1 MSIKIRLQYAKTQTV
16 RYLSHLET
24 TTALIRAMRRAAFP
38 FKYTEGFHPGPKVS
52 FGPALGVGIAG
63 LKEYL
68 DMELIPPFDMQ
79 DGLLSLQENLPDGL
93 RALSIKAIG
102 KNEKS
107 LTGFVVRY
115 TYEISGEQAL
125 SLDAWLENKDMTVQ
139 RKHGSFRVGEM
150 VEDIRKT
157 GDTSFVITVK
167 DLGEIK
173 VRLDEL
179 LPLLFGLPA
188 DDLEITR
195 LSMYGWDGR
204 WKEPL
209 EDATAWAARS

>member
-1 MSIKIRLQYAKTQTV
+1 
-16 RYLSHLET
+16 
-24 TTALIRAMRRAAFP
+24 
-38 FKYTEGFHPGPKVS
+38 
-52 FGPALGVGIAG
+52 
-63 LKEYL
+63 
-68 DMELIPPFDMQ
+68 
-79 DGLLSLQENLPDGL
+79 LSLQENLPDGL

-102 KNEKS
+102 KSEKS

-195 LSMYGWDGR
+195 LSMSGWDGR